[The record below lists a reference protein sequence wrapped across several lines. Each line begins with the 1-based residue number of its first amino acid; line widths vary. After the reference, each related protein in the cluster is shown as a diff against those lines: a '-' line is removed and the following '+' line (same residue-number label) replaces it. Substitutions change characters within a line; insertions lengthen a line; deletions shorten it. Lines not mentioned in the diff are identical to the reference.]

1 MITYIEDKSDKYP
14 PRTFANAAAADATI
28 AFAVDFNTAGEKLT
42 KIATKKVGKIYI
54 PVDIMGIRFEQ
65 AAGAAITLMNLPI
78 CVINI
83 AGNSVATL
91 GKHSMSQRGA
101 DVIVEHYI
109 FWLLAHKVNIST
121 IRSGGQSGFDEA
133 GIKAALKLDIPAIV
147 HCPKGWKFI
156 NEKGETICDERLFK
170 KRFEV

>member
-1 MITYIEDKSDKYP
+1 MIQYIEDKSDKYP
-14 PRTFANAAAADATI
+14 PRTFANAAGADATI
-28 AFAVDFNTAGEKLT
+28 AFAVDFSTAGEVLT

-54 PVDIMGIRFEQ
+54 PVNILGIRFEQ
-65 AAGAAITLMNLPI
+65 AASAAMTLIEFPI
-78 CVINI
+78 CKINI
-83 AGNSVATL
+83 AGNSAATL
-91 GKHSMSQRGA
+91 AKHSMSQRGA

-133 GIKAALKLDIPAIV
+133 GIKAALKLDIPAII
-147 HCPKGWKFI
+147 HCPKGWMFI

-170 KRFEV
+170 KRFEI

>member
-1 MITYIEDKSDKYP
+1 MITYIQDKSDKYP
-14 PRTFANAAAADATI
+14 PRTFANAAGADATI

-42 KIATKKVGKIYI
+42 ASAAIKAGKIYM
-54 PVDIMGIRFEQ
+54 PVDVKSLNFEQ
-65 AAGAAITLMNLPI
+65 AATTSFELIPLPTCI
-78 CVINI
+78 INV
-83 AGNSVATL
+83 AGNSAATL
-91 GKHSMSQRGA
+91 AKHSMSQRGA